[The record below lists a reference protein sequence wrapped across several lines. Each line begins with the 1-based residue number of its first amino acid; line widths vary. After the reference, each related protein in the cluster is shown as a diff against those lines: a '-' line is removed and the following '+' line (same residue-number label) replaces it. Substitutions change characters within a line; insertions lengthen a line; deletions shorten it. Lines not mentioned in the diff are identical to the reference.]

1 MKTLL
6 MTPSIALAFGLSGNA
21 IAEAPQAE
29 MPATLS
35 LHEAV
40 THTKVS
46 LVETRDFYQ
55 GDFLSSAKASFA
67 GLNQADMYTGRGAS
81 EVVSSRWVTD

>member
-1 MKTLL
+1 
-6 MTPSIALAFGLSGNA
+6 
-21 IAEAPQAE
+21 
-29 MPATLS
+29 MPATHS

-55 GDFLSSAKASFA
+55 GDFLSSAKASLT
-67 GLNQADMYTGRGAS
+67 GLSQDDMYTGRGAS
-81 EVVSSRWVTD
+81 EVASVRWVTD

>member
-6 MTPSIALAFGLSGNA
+6 MTPSIALAFGLSANA
-21 IAEAPQAE
+21 FAEVPQAD
-29 MPATLS
+29 MPVTNS

-40 THTKVS
+40 SHTQVS

-55 GDFLSSAKASFA
+55 GDFLTSARASLA
-67 GLNQADMYTGRGAS
+67 GLRQADMYTGRGAS
-81 EVVSSRWVTD
+81 EANSARWITD

>member
-46 LVETRDFYQ
+46 LVETRAVSYTH
-55 GDFLSSAKASFA
+55 LTLPTKA
-67 GLNQADMYTGRGAS
+67 
-81 EVVSSRWVTD
+81 

>member
-21 IAEAPQAE
+21 IAEMPQAE
-29 MPATLS
+29 MPATNP

-55 GDFLSSAKASFA
+55 GDFLSTFNASLK

-81 EVVSSRWVTD
+81 EAPAARWVTD

>member
-21 IAEAPQAE
+21 IAEVTQVDT
-29 MPATLS
+29 PATNS

-46 LVETRDFYQ
+46 LVETREFYQ
-55 GDFLSSAKASFA
+55 GDFLATAKASLA
-67 GLNQADMYTGRGAS
+67 GLNPVSYTHLTLPTILL
-81 EVVSSRWVTD
+81 V

>member
-1 MKTLL
+1 M
-6 MTPSIALAFGLSGNA
+6 AFGLSGNA
-21 IAEAPQAE
+21 IAEMPQAE
-29 MPATLS
+29 MPATNS

-55 GDFLSSAKASFA
+55 GDFLSAAKASLT

-81 EVVSSRWVTD
+81 ELFSTRWITD

>member
-1 MKTLL
+1 
-6 MTPSIALAFGLSGNA
+6 
-21 IAEAPQAE
+21 
-29 MPATLS
+29 MPATNS

-40 THTKVS
+40 THSKVS

-55 GDFLSSAKASFA
+55 GDFLSAAKASLA

-81 EVVSSRWVTD
+81 ELSSSRWITD

>member
-6 MTPSIALAFGLSGNA
+6 MTPSIALACGLSGNA
-21 IAEAPQAE
+21 IAEAPKAA
-29 MPATLS
+29 MPATHS

-55 GDFLSSAKASFA
+55 GDFLSSAKASLT
-67 GLNQADMYTGRGAS
+67 GLSQDDMYTGRGAS
-81 EVVSSRWVTD
+81 EVASVRWVTD